1 MPDPVRVLTWLRQQ
15 FFLPQLSRWHSG
27 CGFRAGVLVTPEALG
42 WKHGRSIVE
51 RAAGLGS
58 EIVELKNN
66 RLTGLRG
73 GTEREE
79 YARAKT
85 TLAVVVASESARKLQ
100 PIPPSADWQFHI
112 AEGCPAHCQYC
123 YLAGSLSGPPV
134 TRVYANLPE
143 ILDGLP
149 KFLGTGRVTSASED
163 RRNEGTTFEVSCY
176 TDPLAIEHLTGSLS
190 ECIRYFGAWE
200 VAAQLRWT
208 TKFNAVD
215 HLLAIRHGRRTRVR
229 FSLNAQ
235 SVARSFEGGTA
246 SVAARLQAMRKM
258 ALAGYPVGLTVAPIM
273 PVENWRDEYRELL
286 RNTAAALAGVP
297 DLDLTVEMI
306 THRFTRKSK
315 LVQLSW
321 YPKTTLSLDEEL
333 RTKKMTKFGS
343 PKFVYPKCIAGEM
356 RWWFESALAQE
367 LPSARALYW
376 T

>member
-1 MPDPVRVLTWLRQQ
+1 MAAAPILPLTVEGSAPRLWVPRQ
-15 FFLPQLSRWHSG
+15 
-27 CGFRAGVLVTPEALG
+27 VLVTPDALR
-42 WKHGRSIVE
+42 WEHGRRVVE
-51 RAAGLGS
+51 RSARLGS
-58 EIVELKNN
+58 EVVELKNN

-79 YARAKT
+79 YVRAKT
-85 TLAVVVASESARKLQ
+85 TLAVVIASESARKLQ

-143 ILDGLP
+143 ILAGLP
-149 KFLGTGRVTSASED
+149 KFLGAGQVTSASED

-190 ECIRYFGAWE
+190 ECIRFFGAWQ
-200 VAAQLRWT
+200 ASAQLRWT

-215 HLLAIRHGRRTRVR
+215 HLLTIPHARRTRVR
-229 FSLNAQ
+229 FSVNAQ
-235 SVARSFEGGTA
+235 YVARSFEGGTA
-246 SVAARLQAMRKM
+246 SVAARFEAMRKV

-273 PVENWRDEYRELL
+273 PVDNWREEYRELL
-286 RNTAAALAGVP
+286 RNAAAALTGVP
-297 DLDLTVEMI
+297 ELDLTADMI
-306 THRFTRKSK
+306 THRFTQKSK

-321 YPKTTLSLDEEL
+321 YPRTTLSLNEEL

-343 PKFVYPKCIAGEM
+343 PKFVYPKGVAGEM
-356 RWWFESALAQE
+356 RSWFESALAEE
-367 LPSARALYW
+367 LPSARILYW

>member
-1 MPDPVRVLTWLRQQ
+1 MDPAAGAGNARSFAMEARQ
-15 FFLPQLSRWHSG
+15 
-27 CGFRAGVLVTPEALG
+27 A
-42 WKHGRSIVE
+42 IVE
-51 RAAGLGS
+51 RAASFGS
-58 EIVELKNN
+58 QIVELKSN

-134 TRVYANLPE
+134 TRVYANVAE

-149 KFLGTGRVTSASED
+149 KFLGAGQVTSASTD
-163 RRNEGTTFEVSCY
+163 RREEGTTFEVSCY
-176 TDPLAIEHLTGSLS
+176 TDPLGIEHLTGSLS

-200 VAAQLRWT
+200 VPAQLRWT
-208 TKFNAVD
+208 TKFDAVD
-215 HLLAIRHGRRTRVR
+215 HLLGIGHRGRTRVR
-229 FSLNAQ
+229 FSVNAQ

-246 SVAARLQAMRKM
+246 SVAARLDALRKM
-258 ALAGYPVGLTVAPIM
+258 AVAGYPVGLTIAPIM
-273 PVENWRDEYRELL
+273 PIENWREQYRELL
-286 RNTAAALAGVP
+286 RNAAAALADIP
-297 DLDLTVEMI
+297 ELDLTVEMI
-306 THRFTRKSK
+306 THRFTAKSK

-321 YPKTTLSLDEEL
+321 YPKTTLSLDESL

-343 PKFVYPKCIAGEM
+343 PKFVYPKDVAGEM
-356 RWWFESALAQE
+356 RSWFESALAEE
-367 LPSARALYW
+367 LPSARTLYW